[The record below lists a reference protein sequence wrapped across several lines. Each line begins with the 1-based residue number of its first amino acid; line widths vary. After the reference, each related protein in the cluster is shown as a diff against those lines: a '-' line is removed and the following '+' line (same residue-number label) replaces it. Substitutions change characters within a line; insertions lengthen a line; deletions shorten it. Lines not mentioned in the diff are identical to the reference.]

1 MFVDAMGEEWI
12 LSEAQVRAL
21 LDWIGEHVADHRS
34 VHLLLVTVAEGPLRP
49 SEACSLRVR
58 DLVLHS
64 GGSGELAA
72 RHQGKA
78 RAVPLQ
84 SRLAARLRGWISEA
98 GLQENDL
105 LFPGPRGGRLSAA
118 TYQRLWRQA
127 QEAVLPHDE
136 LLSWRL
142 GEPVDILWE
151 SRLVQLLKLGVD
163 VVTVAELAGVHPAWL
178 ALRYPYCFLHE
189 ATETDGDCSARAAS
203 FPESTAR

>member
-1 MFVDAMGEEWI
+1 M
-12 LSEAQVRAL
+12 
-21 LDWIGEHVADHRS
+21 
-34 VHLLLVTVAEGPLRP
+34 
-49 SEACSLRVR
+49 
-58 DLVLHS
+58 
-64 GGSGELAA
+64 
-72 RHQGKA
+72 
-78 RAVPLQ
+78 
-84 SRLAARLRGWISEA
+84 
-98 GLQENDL
+98 
-105 LFPGPRGGRLSAA
+105 
-118 TYQRLWRQA
+118 
-127 QEAVLPHDE
+127 LPHDE